1 MADVVCMFRYRSV
14 HAWKI
19 THHHR
24 HRNLHLPD
32 INNVPWV
39 LIREHFSSYQI
50 NYAAISFFLCMMH
63 AVAYTE
69 DVLSPHLF
77 PLITQTSH
85 LVAKW
90 CEMNYAQF
98 ACGGKYGN
106 YCELLLRRYQ
116 ISVIYLRQ
124 NDSFIPSG
132 MHASLEKGT
141 PLCTHGESS
150 TPVYKGKKI
159 SWY

>member
-1 MADVVCMFRYRSV
+1 MSV
-14 HAWKI
+14 NQR
-19 THHHR
+19 T
-24 HRNLHLPD
+24 L
-32 INNVPWV
+32 
-39 LIREHFSSYQI
+39 Q
-50 NYAAISFFLCMMH
+50 FLSDQLCGNFILLMH
-63 AVAYTE
+63 DAGCGIAGTYTE

-90 CEMNYAQF
+90 CEINYAQF

-106 YCELLLRRYQ
+106 YCELLRRYQ

-124 NDSFIPSG
+124 NDSFIPSE

-150 TPVYKGKKI
+150 TPVYKGKKKSVEI
-159 SWY
+159 NLLPSQQHAICHVRTKLKTL